1 MKGRKDHPL
10 VGRWRIVKADLWER
24 DHLDLCG
31 PAMIVIKANGKGDI
45 SFGAITAS
53 LDISY
58 SSDDVGFTW
67 ACCEEGDQVEG
78 EGDAEDDRE
87 SATAHHFTP
96 TPRKSNTAVRNPAGS
111 STGAKWP
118 GG

>member
-45 SFGAITAS
+45 SFGAMTAS
-53 LDISY
+53 LDIAY

-67 ACCEEGDQVEG
+67 AGCEEGDQVEG
-78 EGDAEDDRE
+78 EGDAEIQKDGSLLINFAYHNGDE
-87 SATAHHFTP
+87 
-96 TPRKSNTAVRNPAGS
+96 AVLIAERASS
-111 STGAKWP
+111 STAC
-118 GG
+118 